1 MNTAIT
7 NSSPFIALSMVGQ
20 LDLLFEIFHKVYI
33 PEAVYHEVASSESR
47 SQHGRNECIQAVQ
60 QNKLSIYQVKN
71 QMLVDQ
77 LYGKMHKGELEVII
91 AARELSVEFVLIDE
105 KTARQ
110 FAEMNL
116 LTPIGTIGI
125 LVVAKQRK
133 IINQVKEHLD
143 DLVSKGFRMKK
154 EMYLDILRELDEI

>member
-1 MNTAIT
+1 M
-7 NSSPFIALSMVGQ
+7 
-20 LDLLFEIFHKVYI
+20 YI

-47 SQHGRNECIQAVQ
+47 NQHGRNECLLAVQ

-71 QMLVDQ
+71 QALVDQ
-77 LYGKMHKGELEVII
+77 LHGKMHKGELEVIV

-133 IINQVKEHLD
+133 IINQVNEHLD
-143 DLVSKGFRMKK
+143 ALISKGFRMKK
-154 EMYLDILRELDEI
+154 EMYLDILRELDEN